1 MISLLVA
8 CPTPTPP
15 PEPHIDY
22 PDVNEDKVDDTSQIL
37 TPANRSE
44 LFAILD
50 YQKKHEDKGWM
61 AKSIDVS
68 QVKLH
73 PTVLYDEEGYVED
86 VIDLL
91 FEGREDF
98 NQDISNWNISKVT
111 DMSGMFAGATSF
123 NQDISNWDVSNV
135 SNMMGMFDLATSFNQ
150 DISNWDVSKV
160 SDMSFMFNHAE
171 SFNQNL
177 SGWDITNTNSDFMFS
192 GTGMVNKGEWHPKGC
207 RCGSEGCAAY
217 NGYELD
223 EDGNIIE

>member
-1 MISLLVA
+1 MKKILCSILTFGMISLLVA

-61 AKSIDVS
+61 AESIDVS

-73 PTVLYDEEGYVED
+73 LTVLYDEEGYVED

-98 NQDISNWNISKVT
+98 NQDISNWDVSNVSNMK
-111 DMSGMFAGATSF
+111 GMFAGATSF

-135 SNMMGMFDLATSFNQ
+135 SNMFAMFDTAT
-150 DISNWDVSKV
+150 
-160 SDMSFMFNHAE
+160 

-177 SGWDITNTNSDFMFS
+177 SKWDISNAESFIMFS
-192 GTGMVNKGEWHPKGC
+192 GTPMQNKGEWHPKGC
-207 RCGSEGCAAY
+207 RCGSAGCAAY